1 MLEGGRF
8 GAAGSRILVEEFLRG
23 RECSLHALL
32 DGKTYRLLPVAQDHK
47 RIGEG
52 GQGANT
58 GGMGS
63 SSPPP
68 LPLDE
73 ETERRIHTEIMQ
85 PLMRGLAADGLHFQ
99 GLLFPGLML
108 TADGPRCSNSTPA
121 SAIPRHRCSCPAC
134 GTTCCRCSKR

>member
-32 DGKTYRLLPVAQDHK
+32 DGKTYQLLPVAQDHK

-52 GQGANT
+52 DQGANT

-63 SSPPP
+63 ASPPP
-68 LPLDE
+68 VPLWAR
-73 ETERRIHTEIMQ
+73 TWNGASTRR
-85 PLMRGLAADGLHFQ
+85 
-99 GLLFPGLML
+99 
-108 TADGPRCSNSTPA
+108 
-121 SAIPRHRCSCPAC
+121 SCDP
-134 GTTCCRCSKR
+134 